1 MKYDTYC
8 FEGRDIQSLLTPLC
22 THLQTLAL
30 VFLLTLLSSISASS
44 CEQNTFLS
52 IELRENNCR
61 WRFYLLTTK
70 TCLWTTYKKTWDKLC
85 FKFTENF
92 CESMPFIF
100 FDFKS
105 AKLREK
111 LSFRSKTSITISK
124 AMNRLYLCYKYKTD
138 IEII

>member
-8 FEGRDIQSLLTPLC
+8 FEGRDIKSILTPLC

-70 TCLWTTYKKTWDKLC
+70 TCLWTTYKKLGTNYVSSSLKTFVNLC
-85 FKFTENF
+85 
-92 CESMPFIF
+92 
-100 FDFKS
+100 
-105 AKLREK
+105 L
-111 LSFRSKTSITISK
+111 LSFLTSNVQNFGTNCLFVQNFYYNFEGYEQNIFV
-124 AMNRLYLCYKYKTD
+124 L
-138 IEII
+138 